1 MSNNQKARGALA
13 QPSITRLI
21 TDGSGRTLD
30 TRPLL
35 PTGHQREIATKAAGF
50 TQGYDVDVEV
60 ESRHTIQITSVEVV
74 QSSVKIYEDVAD
86 DTV

>member
-1 MSNNQKARGALA
+1 MSKQARGNLA

-35 PTGHQREIATKAAGF
+35 PSGHQREIATKAAGF
-50 TQGYDVDVEV
+50 TQG
-60 ESRHTIQITSVEVV
+60 
-74 QSSVKIYEDVAD
+74 
-86 DTV
+86 